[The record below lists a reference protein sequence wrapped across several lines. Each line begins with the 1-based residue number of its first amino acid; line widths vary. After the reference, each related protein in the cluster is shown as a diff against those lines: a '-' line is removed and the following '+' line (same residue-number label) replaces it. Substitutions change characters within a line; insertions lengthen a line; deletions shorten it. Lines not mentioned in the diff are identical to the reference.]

1 MKKKALQYIALL
13 ILSIASRPGAAQ
25 IDLPVSG
32 INVGGITNYG
42 KTFPFADIAKQSGGW
57 VETAGGCCQAAIPAD
72 HKDANGWVTSF
83 PAGVTAASTR
93 LIWDNR
99 LHKGLTTRT
108 ETEEGCITPAGD
120 YILTWEGKGNVY
132 LANRNRTTEA
142 LAELS
147 EGATGVQTD
156 GRKVYTLSQCSE
168 VHLVVTEID
177 PTNYPRNIKL
187 WLPGM
192 EGQLFTPWIKNNV
205 APFGVI
211 RFMDWGHTNNSELV
225 DWDDRRLPDHYTY
238 AGGVG
243 VPYEIMVDLA
253 NETDKDMWVTVPHQ
267 ASDDFVHRLAQLL
280 NSQLKSGLRIWV
292 EYSNEVWNAQF
303 DQYNWVDA
311 NIDESSH
318 PRRYA
323 KRAQEIFNIFDD
335 YIVDSRLVKVLAGQ
349 TANGWHLAQG
359 ISVAD
364 PDVLAVTH
372 YFSKGVENYVAEN
385 NLQNSSDIPAA
396 LNQAF
401 DYLEEKVN
409 EGYPDEVKGNLTA
422 AQTEGVPLI
431 TYEGGQHIVGRY
443 GDPCTICDE
452 KINQFLYDMQRHP
465 RMYDVTFSNLEKWKE
480 AGGATTTHF
489 VESGDA
495 GKFGQWGHKEYA
507 YQADDDSPKYKAIT
521 DWTLREE
528 NTAPTVSIT
537 TPSSSATFVVGEEID
552 LRATATDAEAALRSV
567 AFYVGGVLIEEV
579 TTAPYASRWSTDVS
593 GTYTFTAVATDEW
606 GVQTTSAEVQITVEN
621 RPPAEAVELQALDVS
636 STEVV
641 LQWNSINRSQAWI
654 VERKSDGGY
663 FLALTTLPSLTTR
676 YADQSVEAATAY
688 TYRIKLDSL
697 PPHYSNEVLVTTP
710 EEAPV
715 QENLPPSLHFVS
727 PLDST
732 SLELGDSILIH
743 LDAHDDEA
751 VKQVVATVN
760 GQVIVAFNDAPYQ
773 HWWQPDQTGEY
784 VLSAYAYDS
793 QDSIGY
799 AEPLRA
805 YVSSPKNQPE
815 TPENEPQPDTDEDE
829 ADIPGEPEEEA
840 ESPSPTEQPTRSP
853 IVRNLLT
860 PNGDGRNDVWNI
872 NMNSEDQYEVWI
884 FDRHG
889 KVIFHTQD
897 YQNDWAGTSGGRSLP
912 EDVYYYH
919 VVNQRTKET
928 YAGHLTLLRSR

>member
-13 ILSIASRPGAAQ
+13 TLLIVSRPGAAQ
-25 IDLPVSG
+25 IDLPVGG
-32 INVGGITNYG
+32 INVGGVTNYG

-72 HKDANGWVTSF
+72 HKDADGWVTSF
-83 PAGVTAASTR
+83 PSGVTAASTR

-99 LHKGLTTRT
+99 LLEGLTTRT
-108 ETEEGCITPAGD
+108 GAGEGCITPAGD

-142 LAELS
+142 LTELS
-147 EGATGVQTD
+147 AGATGVQTD

-177 PTNYPRNIKL
+177 PTNYPRNIQV

-211 RFMDWGHTNNSELV
+211 RFMDWGHTNNSEIV
-225 DWDDRRLPDHYTY
+225 NWDERQLPSHYTY
-238 AGGVG
+238 AGGAG
-243 VPYEIMVDLA
+243 VPYEVMVDLA

-280 NSQLKSGLRIWV
+280 DSRLESGLRIWV
-292 EYSNEVWNAQF
+292 EYSNEVWNTQF
-303 DQYNWVDA
+303 DQYNWVDD

-323 KRAQEIFNIFDD
+323 KRAQEIFDIFDD
-335 YIVDSRLVKVLAGQ
+335 YIVGNRLVRVLAGQ
-349 TANGWHLAQG
+349 TANGWHLTQG
-359 ISVAD
+359 ISVAN

-372 YFSKGVENYVAEN
+372 YFSKGVEKYIADN

-401 DYLEEKVN
+401 DYLEGRVN
-409 EGYPDEVKGNLTA
+409 EGYPNEVEGNFTA

-443 GDPCTICDE
+443 GDPCTLCDD
-452 KINQFLYDMQRHP
+452 KITQFLYDMQRHP
-465 RMYDVTFSNLEKWKE
+465 RMYDVTFLNLEKWKE
-480 AGGATTTHF
+480 AGGSTTTHF

-495 GKFGQWGHKEYA
+495 GKYGQWGHKEYA
-507 YQADDDSPKYKAIT
+507 YQADDDAPKYRAIK

-537 TPSSSATFVVGEEID
+537 TPSAQSMFIVGEEIT
-552 LRATATDAEAALRSV
+552 LSATAADAEGSLVNV
-567 AFYVGGVLIEEV
+567 AFYVDDALVEEV
-579 TTAPYASRWSTDVS
+579 ITAPYVSRWSTNRS

-606 GVQTTSAEVQITVEN
+606 GVQTTSAEVQVTV
-621 RPPAEAVELQALDVS
+621 RSIPPAEAVALQILDTTS
-636 STEVV
+636 SEVV
-641 LQWNSINRSQAWI
+641 LRWNAINRSQGWV
-654 VERKSDGGY
+654 VERQSGDSD
-663 FLALTTLPSLTTR
+663 FLAVATLPSSDTNYT
-676 YADQSVEAATAY
+676 DQSVEATTTY
-688 TYRIKLDSL
+688 TYRIKLDSV
-697 PPHYSNEVLVTTP
+697 PPHYSNEVTVTTQ
-710 EEAPV
+710 ADALG
-715 QENLPPSLHFVS
+715 QENSPPSLHFVF

-732 SLELGDSILIH
+732 LLEVGDSLQIH
-743 LDAHDDEA
+743 IDAQDDEG
-751 VKQVVATVN
+751 VRQVVVTAN
-760 GQVIVAFNDAPYQ
+760 GQVITAFDEAPYLY
-773 HWWQPDQTGEY
+773 WWQPDQTGTY
-784 VLSAYAYDS
+784 VLSAHAYDNR
-793 QDSIGY
+793 DSIGY
-799 AEPLRA
+799 AEPVRA
-805 YVSSPKNQPE
+805 YVSWPEDQPE
-815 TPENEPQPDTDEDE
+815 DDPQPDTDEEETDHTS
-829 ADIPGEPEEEA
+829 EPEGDTA
-840 ESPSPTEQPTRSP
+840 GPFPAEQPPHSR
-853 IVRNLLT
+853 IVRNMLT

-872 NMNSEDQYEVWI
+872 DMNPKDQYEVWI

-912 EDVYYYH
+912 DDVYYYH
-919 VVNQRTKET
+919 VVNQHTKET
-928 YAGHLTLLRSR
+928 YAGYLTLLRAR